1 MLIYEPFIP
10 FKKIFKKIKTRAKRP
25 AAKSASAPRT
35 HLAYFAAPGACPPD
49 EVKITPLQVYR
60 DAARYGVNIDHILN
74 PNNAANI
81 AFTRLLEQGYREDE
95 IEAMSPARFERVVA
109 ERGVDVNRCSIFE
122 THADLFWSDVDD
134 APLVAMFTR
143 HVKTGSVMLQRVLNA
158 DAARFDGLAVAKEH
172 IREAWVKRY
181 GDALPPERFIEELHA
196 DLSRRARDK
205 PHSFRVVWQ
214 LKAFELDEPTHNPQN
229 IRDRSSHWIVSDGPT
244 DAEERLR
251 MALHYLPL
259 HERRMRH
266 DAAAYGGRFPS
277 KRLRFEIHLGHVL
290 SPGKLTTRVIEPM
303 ARWVYDPQSQRLA
316 SADAEIACEHQEN
329 A

>member
-10 FKKIFKKIKTRAKRP
+10 FKKIKARAKRRADKP
-25 AAKSASAPRT
+25 AAARRAHP
-35 HLAYFAAPGACPPD
+35 AYFAAPGACPPD
-49 EVKITPLQVYR
+49 EVKITPPQVYR

-95 IEAMSPARFERVVA
+95 IEAMSAARFERVVA
-109 ERGVDVNRCSIFE
+109 ERGVGVSRRSLFE

-134 APLVAMFTR
+134 APLVALFTR
-143 HVKTGSVMLQRVLNA
+143 HVKTGSVVLQRVLNA
-158 DAARFDGLAVAKEH
+158 DSSLFDGLAVAKEH

-196 DLSRRARDK
+196 DLERRARDK

-214 LKAFELDEPTHNPQN
+214 LKAFDLDVPTHKPQN
-229 IRDRSSHWIVSDGPT
+229 IRDRSSHWIVSDEPL
-244 DAEERLR
+244 DADGRLGL
-251 MALHYLPL
+251 ALRYLPL

-266 DAAAYGGRFPS
+266 DANAYAGRFPS

-290 SPGKLTTRVIEPM
+290 SRGKLTTRVVEPM
-303 ARWVYDPQSQRLA
+303 ARWVYDPQSQQLA
-316 SADAEIACEHQEN
+316 RADLEAGHAADQED